1 MMGIFGP
8 AASSLSHRISRG
20 EFAAAYF
27 GLDPQEA
34 TWGRSDLDSLL
45 QAQAPRDALGQLV
58 SKTQSSILPERDK
71 VRLRGQLLDALEE
84 GFEAGNPSLTSDWFR
99 AVLDVSPI
107 FIRAVDVKP
116 SGFLYH
122 VTNEERLRWLLV
134 RPMQGMSPDQRAGLI
149 RPNISDLADISLLCV
164 VFRSMA
170 GDLTADGVTPPYGE
184 NVFGSETEA
193 LRAQLVSRVREIAA
207 KGKFWSQAL
216 PGAILWFWRG
226 SDHESEVKEFT
237 SLSMGVRGILA
248 KVLEVP
254 VSEVY
259 STAGNYYQVGS
270 AWSDVIDLGALDEIA
285 FTLKRSVSE
294 EDRKSAERY
303 LDARRNA
310 RERPF

>member
-1 MMGIFGP
+1 MRLADDWFC
-8 AASSLSHRISRG
+8 AFQRSLSHRISRG

-45 QAQAPRDALGQLV
+45 QAQSPRDALGQLV

-116 SGFLYH
+116 RGFLYH

-149 RPNISDLADISLLCV
+149 RPDISDLADISLLCV

-170 GDLTADGVTPPYGE
+170 GDLTADGVTPPYREKVRLATRPSSGRASATSPR
-184 NVFGSETEA
+184 GIREA
-193 LRAQLVSRVREIAA
+193 RAVQHVLTPQAPTGKGDAPASLLRHCEDRAGRGYAAQRVRSDGNERRPGLGGEGARDEDGLVERAA
-207 KGKFWSQAL
+207 
-216 PGAILWFWRG
+216 
-226 SDHESEVKEFT
+226 
-237 SLSMGVRGILA
+237 
-248 KVLEVP
+248 
-254 VSEVY
+254 
-259 STAGNYYQVGS
+259 
-270 AWSDVIDLGALDEIA
+270 
-285 FTLKRSVSE
+285 
-294 EDRKSAERY
+294 
-303 LDARRNA
+303 
-310 RERPF
+310 